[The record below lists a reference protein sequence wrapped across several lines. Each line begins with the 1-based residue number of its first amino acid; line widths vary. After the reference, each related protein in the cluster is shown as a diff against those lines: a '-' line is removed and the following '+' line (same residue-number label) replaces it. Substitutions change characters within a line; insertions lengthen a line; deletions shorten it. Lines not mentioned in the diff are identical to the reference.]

1 MDDTAA
7 PPRPRGAEAPGRPG
21 AVQYV
26 LDRVAHGGHG
36 PSAVSEAIQL
46 SWQRSAAAGLPAEH
60 VSVPFDADVDKDG
73 RLRWAAAPALTA
85 VSADLSDLPVALL
98 LSDHTGHLVDR
109 WTGSSKT
116 SDLMDN
122 IGAAPGYVCREE
134 LVGTNSIGL
143 ALLTAGPT
151 VVRGFEHYADNLTG
165 VSCASSAVVHPA
177 TGQLLG
183 VINATCPGSIYN
195 SIMPALVGRVVAET
209 RHRLLEESRVPSP
222 ALRAAF
228 LAARRRSK
236 GALAAVSA
244 NTMFF
249 NTAAG
254 PILTTTTDRA
264 LLWEWAER
272 AIRDHDGTLEAV
284 VAYTSGPR
292 SSRCEPV
299 YDGSTLAGAI
309 VRIGRRMNAA
319 PAAALSDTGAAS
331 RWSLLTDSERHIA
344 EQVARGLTNRETAA
358 LLFLSPH
365 TVDYHLRQ
373 IFRTL
378 GVQSRVELARIVERV
393 R

>member
-1 MDDTAA
+1 MDD
-7 PPRPRGAEAPGRPG
+7 GGRRTQPG
-21 AVQYV
+21 ALQHV
-26 LDRVAHGGHG
+26 LERIEHGGHG
-36 PSAVSEAIQL
+36 PGTVSEAIQL
-46 SWQRSAAAGLPAEH
+46 SWQRSADAGLPADH
-60 VSVPFDADVDKDG
+60 VSVPFDADVDNDG
-73 RLRWAAAPALTA
+73 RLRWAAAPALAA

-98 LSDHTGHLVDR
+98 LSDHTGHLVER
-109 WTGSSKT
+109 WAGSSKT
-116 SDLMDN
+116 SDLMDG

-143 ALLTAGPT
+143 ALLTSGPT
-151 VVRGFEHYADNLTG
+151 VVRGFEHYADNLTA

-183 VINATCPGSIYN
+183 VINATCPGKIYN
-195 SIMPALVGRVVAET
+195 AVMPALVGRVVAET
-209 RHRLLEESRVPSP
+209 RRRLLEESRVPAP

-228 LAARRRSK
+228 LNARRRSK
-236 GALAAVSA
+236 GALAAISA

-254 PILTTTTDRA
+254 PILTAATDRA
-264 LLWEWAER
+264 LLWDWAEQ
-272 AIRDHDGTLEAV
+272 AIRDHKGSLQAV

-292 SSRCEPV
+292 TTRCEPV
-299 YDGSTLAGAI
+299 YDDSTLAGAI
-309 VRIGRRMNAA
+309 VWIGPRMNPA
-319 PAAALSDTGAAS
+319 PTAALRDAGSAA
-331 RWSLLTDSERHIA
+331 RWSLLTDSERTIA

-378 GVQSRVELARIVERV
+378 GVQSRVELARIVERT

>member
-1 MDDTAA
+1 MDDAGG
-7 PPRPRGAEAPGRPG
+7 PPRTGS
-21 AVQYV
+21 VQHV

-36 PSAVSEAIQL
+36 PGVVSEAIQL
-46 SWQRSAAAGLPAEH
+46 SWQRSAAAGLPADH
-60 VSVPFDADVDKDG
+60 VAVPFDADVDKDG
-73 RLRWAAAPALTA
+73 RLRWAAAPAMAA

-98 LSDHTGHLVDR
+98 LSDQAGHVVDR
-109 WTGSSKT
+109 WTGSSST
-116 SDLMDN
+116 SDLMDG

-143 ALLTAGPT
+143 ALLTSGPT
-151 VVRGFEHYADNLTG
+151 VVRGFEHYADNLTA

-183 VINATCPGSIYN
+183 VINATCPGNIYN
-195 SIMPALVGRVVAET
+195 PVMPALVGRVVAET
-209 RHRLLEESRVPSP
+209 RRRLIEESRVPSA

-228 LAARRRSK
+228 LTARRRSK
-236 GALAAVSA
+236 GALAAISA

-254 PILTTTTDRA
+254 PILAAPTDRA
-264 LLWEWAER
+264 LLWDWAER
-272 AIRDHDGTLEAV
+272 AIRDHNGALETV
-284 VAYTSGPR
+284 VAYASGPR
-292 SSRCEPV
+292 STRCAPV
-299 YDGSTLAGAI
+299 YDGSTLAGAL
-309 VRIGRRMNAA
+309 VWIGRRMNPA
-319 PAAALSDTGAAS
+319 PSGALSDTGSAA
-331 RWSLLTDSERHIA
+331 RWSLLTDSERTIA
-344 EQVARGLTNRETAA
+344 ETVARGLTNRETAA